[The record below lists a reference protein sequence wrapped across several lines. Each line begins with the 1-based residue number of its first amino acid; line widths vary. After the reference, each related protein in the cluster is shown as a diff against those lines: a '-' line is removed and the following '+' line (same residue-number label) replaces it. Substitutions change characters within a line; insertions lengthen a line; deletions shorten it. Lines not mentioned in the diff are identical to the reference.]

1 MSFNKDKSESSNN
14 DNSTEKQIIPVEN
27 EIKTESIKK
36 EEQLFL
42 NFSFFKV
49 DPKWRWL
56 NEIGKEEAA
65 KEFESLL
72 EVANTKMKI
81 ISYSTIGLRSDADF
95 MLWMIE
101 DYVEKLKILT

>member
-1 MSFNKDKSESSNN
+1 MSFNKDKNNKSESSNNN

-49 DPKWRWL
+49 DSKWR
-56 NEIGKEEAA
+56 
-65 KEFESLL
+65 
-72 EVANTKMKI
+72 
-81 ISYSTIGLRSDADF
+81 
-95 MLWMIE
+95 
-101 DYVEKLKILT
+101 